1 MPEYWDLDY
10 DEELLSHLH
19 DPEAW
24 VTLKGEEFNVALIYD
39 EEIKTIY
46 EWSREH
52 LREHKTPPSASVL
65 AEEFDLD
72 LADPETAVGDLVE
85 RMRRRYMRNQG
96 RQALEDITDKFKEDV
111 LMVPGY
117 GLKRLRDLQEILGR
131 RGERFGTGD
140 YDRSAKLYDD
150 RRQHGRGPGFGFSNL
165 DDFYWDMRGITFLI
179 GSPKTFKSWFMVR
192 TLIGNVSSGRF
203 PWLYALELPAEETN
217 ERLYHML
224 SGVPWKRYI
233 EGTLTKK
240 DREEKEKNAAEF
252 DEWGTYAIS
261 SPPQGE
267 RSIDSL
273 VTRAQDSG
281 VDLVLIDQ
289 LQYVEVEGKAL
300 GAWNETGKYWQ
311 VLDRAREYS
320 KDIPIL
326 FAHQFNRHA
335 ANAEKMPHI
344 SQAKGSAAVEETL
357 TLALGLWTSKEMRRS
372 SLLEI
377 GTLASRNSDLQ
388 NWECVFDFST
398 GCELDVTGVKEDE
411 DE

>member
-281 VDLVLIDQ
+281 VD
-289 LQYVEVEGKAL
+289 
-300 GAWNETGKYWQ
+300 
-311 VLDRAREYS
+311 
-320 KDIPIL
+320 
-326 FAHQFNRHA
+326 
-335 ANAEKMPHI
+335 NAEKMPHI